1 MYNYSFIIPHKN
13 CPDLLQRCVDSIP
26 ERDDVQVIVVDDNSD
41 EGKKPALKN
50 RKNLQ
55 VILLDVSQSK
65 GAGRARNIGLKHAE
79 GKWLLFPDS
88 DDYYMEGFIDVLD
101 SYIYGNKDVVYFGF
115 IHRDGVSGE
124 DMYNLDFQKY
134 ILEYNE
140 SKESVDQIRFQ
151 IKNPWIK
158 MVSHAYIDKYT
169 IRFEEVPNGNE
180 ILFSLKVGYYTQNIQ
195 IEKSSLYVY
204 LRNDNSILTSKETVE
219 AALCRLTHLIKI
231 NNFYS
236 FIGYSYW
243 KRSFMKY
250 ILSKI
255 VSLKWPFVIALC
267 KNFIRIF
274 KERNEWV
281 KMFSAK

>member
-1 MYNYSFIIPHKN
+1 MINYSFIIPHKN
-13 CPDLLQRCVDSIP
+13 CPDLLKRCIASIP
-26 ERDDVQVIVVDDNSD
+26 ERKDIQVIVVDDNSD
-41 EGKKPALKN
+41 DDKKPFIDRN
-50 RKNLQ
+50 G
-55 VILLDVSQSK
+55 VEIVLLDKEQSN
-65 GAGRARNIGLKHAE
+65 GAGKARNIGLQKAQ
-79 GKWLLFPDS
+79 GKWLLFADA
-88 DDYYMEGFIDVLD
+88 DDYYVEGFINILD
-101 SYIYGNKDVVYFGF
+101 HYIDGNNDVVYFGF
-115 IHRDGVSGE
+115 VHKDGASGE
-124 DMYNLDFQKY
+124 DMHNLDFQKY
-134 ILEYNE
+134 ISEYDG
-140 SKESVDQIRFQ
+140 SKKSVDQIKFH
-151 IKNPWIK
+151 INNPWVK
-158 MVSHAYIDKYT
+158 MVSHAYIDKYN
-169 IRFEEVPNGNE
+169 IRFEEVPNGND
-180 ILFSLKVGYYTQNIQ
+180 ILFSMKVGYYTQNIQ
-195 IEKSSLYVY
+195 VEKSPLYVY